1 MKSILKW
8 RSELNRYGITDRVIF
23 ALVVI
28 SVIATL
34 AEMISIS
41 IFLPLFETINPNI
54 DNSNENRVIEIT
66 EYFYSYFGLDLT
78 IESLLIT
85 TFVIFFISK
94 VILFIG
100 KYIQSYYTGM
110 ILKKMRDRIVSL
122 YLKVSPQYYDQVSV
136 GDMTNRVTVEL
147 SSAVNGV
154 MLPIKYVITL
164 VSGLGA
170 FVMLLLLSYK
180 LTLISMF
187 MILIVSILPVRWVKV
202 TSTLGRKNSGY
213 NSIIA
218 KFLLDRLRSPRLVRI
233 SGTSRLENIVF
244 SQLTEKQRKLT
255 LALHL
260 LKARIDLFIEPSVVS
275 ISLVM
280 LYVALEV
287 FKLPFSVIMLYLII
301 MMRII
306 PIVKNTLS
314 QLQSINRAKGPIES
328 VNLIFDKMQR
338 DIHNEKSF
346 FTKNNTI
353 ESIGLLENLSLK
365 HVNFKYH
372 GSAHNTLSDINID
385 FNQNMLVAIV
395 GPSGGGKSTLVDIV
409 SCFRKPSSGHVEING
424 ISARNY
430 SEFFFPKLVSFVPQ
444 DPQIFD
450 GTVYSHIAYGKEGAT
465 KEEVINAAKL
475 SGSYNFIMQLPN
487 SFDYILLE
495 CASNLSGGQR
505 QRLDL
510 ARALLKES
518 PLLVLDEPTS
528 GLDSISENNFNK
540 TLNNIKEVTDKL
552 IIVISHNV
560 KRISHYDKII
570 VLQDGMVTGVGS
582 HDNLFLSNQ
591 WYKSAYNRSIHY

>member
-1 MKSILKW
+1 MFK
-8 RSELNRYGITDRVIF
+8 
-23 ALVVI
+23 
-28 SVIATL
+28 VIAMQPENPLKTRTQLLTTIHSLESRKRRDYLVKQAIDNYFDYKWKKAHNKLIVNHSAHLTKKSLALINELIPPQYKQTL
-34 AEMISIS
+34 ATLDP
-41 IFLPLFETINPNI
+41 F
-54 DNSNENRVIEIT
+54 IT
-66 EYFYSYFGLDLT
+66 
-78 IESLLIT
+78 
-85 TFVIFFISK
+85 
-94 VILFIG
+94 
-100 KYIQSYYTGM
+100 
-110 ILKKMRDRIVSL
+110 
-122 YLKVSPQYYDQVSV
+122 
-136 GDMTNRVTVEL
+136 
-147 SSAVNGV
+147 A
-154 MLPIKYVITL
+154 
-164 VSGLGA
+164 
-170 FVMLLLLSYK
+170 
-180 LTLISMF
+180 
-187 MILIVSILPVRWVKV
+187 
-202 TSTLGRKNSGY
+202 
-213 NSIIA
+213 
-218 KFLLDRLRSPRLVRI
+218 
-233 SGTSRLENIVF
+233 LENPGNRIPGIKIPSLMPYTKMVV
-244 SQLTEKQRKLT
+244 
-255 LALHL
+255 LHIYH
-260 LKARIDLFIEPSVVS
+260 KTS
-275 ISLVM
+275 I
-280 LYVALEV
+280 
-287 FKLPFSVIMLYLII
+287 
-301 MMRII
+301 
-306 PIVKNTLS
+306 
-314 QLQSINRAKGPIES
+314 Q
-328 VNLIFDKMQR
+328 
-338 DIHNEKSF
+338 
-346 FTKNNTI
+346 
-353 ESIGLLENLSLK
+353 GLLENLSLK

-372 GSAHNTLSDINID
+372 GSAHNALSDINID